1 MRLKMSKSGRREV
14 LLSLQPQ
21 YRQASWGQKQG
32 LLDGFVAATGYDRKY
47 AIGLLNRDVAE
58 VPYKRDRKRLYGNDI
73 REVLLEIW
81 RKAGNRLCSKRLV
94 AILPVLVAKMEQFGH
109 LQLSDEQ
116 KAKVLSVSPATIDR
130 LLKPERQRY
139 GRGRSTTKPGYLIK
153 RQIPLRTFADWND
166 VKPGFL
172 EADLVAHCGESVH
185 GQFLNTLT
193 ATDIAT
199 TWTETVALLRRSEAD
214 VMHALTE
221 MRGLLPFPLL
231 GLDTDNGGE
240 FINYTLLNWCKDNAI
255 TFTRSREYK
264 KNDQAHVEEKNGSVV
279 RRLIGYDRYEGIE
292 SWQLLSALYRVA
304 RLYVNF
310 FQPSLKL
317 DRKTR
322 DGARVYRHYEKA
334 QTPFERVLKSPS
346 IAEENKE
353 RLRREFD
360 LLDPVLLLSE
370 IERLQIEFWHTTVT
384 ANEYDSPALKDVSS
398 DSANTPIPIEKLL
411 KESVPVKPK
420 PRRKRADRP
429 AVRPPVSGAKKGR
442 KTNLDEV
449 WPEVCLEL
457 ERDPSLTRTQ
467 IQQRLNERYPGRFRK
482 TQANTI
488 GEKLQQWRTLN
499 FPDAVWPK
507 TKPGRKTP
515 IHDLWTEVCKELD
528 MNPNLTARGI
538 MSLLCKRYPDRCKMT
553 QRGTVSA
560 KLNDWRATHLPS
572 ISLTTAEQHMPHT
585 PVTQAVQAPA
595 AAKLGE
601 GCSNTLEL
609 RTTDSDSITHN

>member
-1 MRLKMSKSGRREV
+1 MRLKMSKSARREV

-21 YRQASWGQKQG
+21 YRHATWGQKQE
-32 LLDGFVAATGYDRKY
+32 LLNGFVAATGYDRKY

-58 VPYKRDRKRLYGNDI
+58 LPYKRDRRRLYGNDI
-73 REVLLEIW
+73 REALLEIW

-109 LQLSDEQ
+109 LQLSEEQ
-116 KAKVLSVSPATIDR
+116 KVKVLSISPATIDR
-130 LLKPERQRY
+130 LLKPERTKY
-139 GRGRSTTKPGYLIK
+139 GRGKSTTKPGYLIK

-172 EADLVAHCGESVH
+172 EADCVAHCGESVQ

-199 TWTETVALLRRSEAD
+199 TWTETAALLRRSEAD
-214 VMHALTE
+214 VMNALTE
-221 MRGLLPFPLL
+221 IRALLPFPLL

-240 FINYTLLNWCKDNAI
+240 FINYTLLDWCKENAI

-279 RRLIGYDRYEGIE
+279 RRLIGYDRYEGVE
-292 SWQLLSALYRVA
+292 SWQLLSALYRMT

-334 QTPFERVLKSPS
+334 QTPFERVLQSSDIP
-346 IAEENKE
+346 EENKE

-370 IERLQIEFWHTTVT
+370 IERLQIEFWRTAVT
-384 ANEYDSPALKDVSS
+384 ANEHDIPTSKDVSS
-398 DSANTPIPIEKLL
+398 RPADTPTTIDELPKG
-411 KESVPVKPK
+411 SVPDEPK
-420 PRRKRADRP
+420 PRRRRADRSAARRP
-429 AVRPPVSGAKKGR
+429 ASGAKKGR
-442 KTNLDEV
+442 KSNLDEV

-457 ERDPSLTRTQ
+457 EGHPSLTRTQ

-482 TQANTI
+482 TQINTI
-488 GEKLQQWRTLN
+488 GEKLQQWRILN
-499 FPDAVWPK
+499 FPNKVWPK
-507 TKPGRKTP
+507 AKPGRKTP
-515 IHDLWTEVCKELD
+515 IHDLWPEVCKELD
-528 MNPNLTARGI
+528 MNPTLTARGI
-538 MSLLCKRYPDRCKMT
+538 MSMLCKRYPDRCKMT

-560 KLNDWRATHLPS
+560 KLNDWRATHIAS
-572 ISLTTAEQHMPHT
+572 ISIIPAESNLPQT
-585 PVTQAVQAPA
+585 PVMPATQVPA
-595 AAKLGE
+595 AAKLE
-601 GCSNTLEL
+601 GGSSILEPH
-609 RTTDSDSITHN
+609 TTDGDSIT